1 MKKILKFQQSLDYY
15 LKILD
20 TRLNEKD
27 YLGALDTARNAFKLA
42 KTKINKQ
49 SINLIIG
56 QIYFEM
62 DLYNL
67 SNEYFFRAVQVP
79 QTQAGAYFGIGRNL
93 IFLQKNTLAL
103 KYFENS
109 LATQTS
115 LDFSGAILEWTNKIR
130 SSMLSYPQN
139 LNELSLAKKLVKL
152 NKFDDAIET
161 LKDKFKSGDIKAKIF
176 TADILVIKEDYDT
189 ARSIIK
195 EILQNNPHDTDA
207 LLVLANICLQLN
219 DYYNLE
225 SILEDLETLPLKD
238 KQIFILA
245 TMYSHIQN
253 YQKSIKYYEKI
264 LKNDEFNIKIL
275 LFLSICYYNINDTQ
289 QALYYIGKARWIDI
303 ENQIL
308 YNYYD
313 IFNRKL
319 LPPPLTLNTQI
330 PATLIDEKLKSINL
344 SLNSNEFCTHL
355 NTSLILADDI
365 FWSFTLKNNT
375 QDIKIINTLAK
386 CKKKKA
392 TNLYN
397 KLLLSTRLTSNQK
410 FYLTK
415 FALLNQN
422 LKTIDINSN
431 LHYVSFKNY
440 IPKSIQNNQTLKIA
454 YCNAVAFAEINNIT
468 ANFDNLLNI
477 INNIPLNSTVEYQL
491 NENILTCIL
500 FSQNMQNLEKACIY
514 FDVDKKSALMAIKHL
529 KLNQ

>member
-195 EILQNNPHDTDA
+195 EIL
-207 LLVLANICLQLN
+207 
-219 DYYNLE
+219 
-225 SILEDLETLPLKD
+225 
-238 KQIFILA
+238 
-245 TMYSHIQN
+245 
-253 YQKSIKYYEKI
+253 
-264 LKNDEFNIKIL
+264 
-275 LFLSICYYNINDTQ
+275 
-289 QALYYIGKARWIDI
+289 
-303 ENQIL
+303 
-308 YNYYD
+308 
-313 IFNRKL
+313 
-319 LPPPLTLNTQI
+319 
-330 PATLIDEKLKSINL
+330 
-344 SLNSNEFCTHL
+344 
-355 NTSLILADDI
+355 
-365 FWSFTLKNNT
+365 
-375 QDIKIINTLAK
+375 
-386 CKKKKA
+386 
-392 TNLYN
+392 
-397 KLLLSTRLTSNQK
+397 LLSTGK
-410 FYLTK
+410 
-415 FALLNQN
+415 ALN
-422 LKTIDINSN
+422 
-431 LHYVSFKNY
+431 
-440 IPKSIQNNQTLKIA
+440 
-454 YCNAVAFAEINNIT
+454 
-468 ANFDNLLNI
+468 
-477 INNIPLNSTVEYQL
+477 
-491 NENILTCIL
+491 
-500 FSQNMQNLEKACIY
+500 
-514 FDVDKKSALMAIKHL
+514 
-529 KLNQ
+529 KLNK